1 MWYPD
6 LIAVSTALGATAA
19 VAVAFRWFRHRE
31 HLAALAATHEPAG
44 AMEARLRRLEGQVER
59 VTEAVD
65 AVAVEMERVGEGQ
78 RFLAAQLADRT
89 AASGPPPVLPSVPP
103 PARPTAVPAHGR
115 IVTPR

>member
-1 MWYPD
+1 
-6 LIAVSTALGATAA
+6 
-19 VAVAFRWFRHRE
+19 
-31 HLAALAATHEPAG
+31 
-44 AMEARLRRLEGQVER
+44 VER

-89 AASGPPPVLPSVPP
+89 AASGPPPV
-103 PARPTAVPAHGR
+103 PAVRTTARTTDGGPAHGR